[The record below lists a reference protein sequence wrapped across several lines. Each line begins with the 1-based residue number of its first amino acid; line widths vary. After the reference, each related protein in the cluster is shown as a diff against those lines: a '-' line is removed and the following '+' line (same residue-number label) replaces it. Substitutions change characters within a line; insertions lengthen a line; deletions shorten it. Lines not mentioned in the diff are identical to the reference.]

1 MSYLL
6 DTDIISAF
14 HKKTISLKM
23 AAWLGK
29 NEGDSFISVV
39 SIAEMRHGLDAAPE
53 SHREELAQRI
63 ETTEERF
70 TESLVSLDMDV
81 LIRWKQL
88 LSELKSVNRTL
99 TCEDSLLAATCLAH
113 DFIMATNNVRHFEP
127 ARQFGLE
134 IENPLA

>member
-14 HKKTISLKM
+14 QKKSIPPKM
-23 AAWLGK
+23 AA
-29 NEGDSFISVV
+29 
-39 SIAEMRHGLDAAPE
+39 
-53 SHREELAQRI
+53 
-63 ETTEERF
+63 F
-70 TESLVSLDMDV
+70 TESFVPLDLDV
-81 LIRWKQL
+81 LIWWRQL

-99 TCEDSLLAATCLAH
+99 TCEDSLLAATCLAN
-113 DFIMATNNVRHFEP
+113 DFVMATNNVRHFEP

>member
-14 HKKTISLKM
+14 HKRTIPPKM

-39 SIAEMRHGLDAAPE
+39 SIAEMRHGLNAAPK
-53 SHREELAQRI
+53 SHREELGRRI
-63 ETTEERF
+63 EATEERF
-70 TESLVSLDMDV
+70 TESFVPLDLDILV
-81 LIRWKQL
+81 RWKQL

-99 TCEDSLLAATCLAH
+99 TCEDSLLAATCLANG
-113 DFIMATNNVRHFEP
+113 FVMATNNMRHFEP

>member
-14 HKKTISLKM
+14 HKKSIPLKL
-23 AAWLGK
+23 ASWLGK
-29 NEGDSFISVV
+29 NEGDSFISVI

-53 SHREELAQRI
+53 SHREELTRRI
-63 ETTEERF
+63 EATEERF
-70 TESLVSLDMDV
+70 TESFVPLDVEV

-88 LSELKSVNRTL
+88 LAALKSVNRTL
-99 TCEDSLLAATCLAH
+99 TCEDSLLAATCLAN
-113 DFIMATNNVRHFEP
+113 DFVMVTNNVRHFEP
-127 ARQFGLE
+127 ARQFGLA

>member
-14 HKKTISLKM
+14 HKKTIPPKM

-29 NEGDSFISVV
+29 IEGDSFISVV
-39 SIAEMRHGLDAAPE
+39 SIAEMRHGLNTAPE
-53 SHREELAQRI
+53 AHREELSRRVEA
-63 ETTEERF
+63 TEERF
-70 TESLVSLDMDV
+70 TESFVPLDLEV

-88 LSELKSVNRTL
+88 LSELKNLNRTL
-99 TCEDSLLAATCLAH
+99 TCEDSLLAATCLANGLV
-113 DFIMATNNVRHFEP
+113 MVTNNVRHFEP
-127 ARQFGLE
+127 ARRFGLE

>member
-14 HKKTISLKM
+14 HKKSIPLKL
-23 AAWLGK
+23 ASWLGK

-39 SIAEMRHGLDAAPE
+39 SIAEMRHGLDEAPE
-53 SHREELAQRI
+53 SHREELTRRI
-63 ETTEERF
+63 EVTEERF
-70 TESLVSLDMDV
+70 TESLVSLDLEV

-99 TCEDSLLAATCLAH
+99 TCEDSLLAATCLAN
-113 DFIMATNNVRHFEP
+113 DFVMATNNVRHFEP

>member
-14 HKKTISLKM
+14 HKKSLPPKL

-39 SIAEMRHGLDAAPE
+39 SIAEMRHGLEAAPQ
-53 SHREELAQRI
+53 SHRVELARRI
-63 ETTEERF
+63 EITEDRF
-70 TESLVSLDMDV
+70 VESLIPLDVDV

-88 LSELKSVNRTL
+88 LAELKAVNRTL
-99 TCEDSLLAATCLAH
+99 TCEDSLLAATCLTH
-113 DFIMATNNVRHFEP
+113 DFVMATNNVRHFES
-127 ARQFGLE
+127 ARSFGLQ

>member
-14 HKKTISLKM
+14 QKKSIPPKM

-39 SIAEMRHGLDAAPE
+39 SIVEMRHGLGAAPE
-53 SHREELAQRI
+53 THREELTRRI
-63 ETTEERF
+63 EVMEERF
-70 TESLVSLDMDV
+70 TESFVPLDLDV
-81 LIRWKQL
+81 LIRWRQL

-99 TCEDSLLAATCLAH
+99 TCEDSLLAATCLAN
-113 DFIMATNNVRHFEP
+113 DFVMATNNVRHFEP

>member
-14 HKKTISLKM
+14 HKKSLPPKL

-29 NEGDSFISVV
+29 NEGDSFISIV
-39 SIAEMRHGLDAAPE
+39 SIAEMRHGLDAAPV
-53 SHREELAQRI
+53 SHRAELTRRI
-63 ETTEERF
+63 EITEDRF
-70 TESLVSLDMDV
+70 AESFIPLDVDV

-88 LSELKSVNRTL
+88 LAELKSVNRTM
-99 TCEDSLLAATCLAH
+99 TCEDSLLAATCLANG
-113 DFIMATNNVRHFEP
+113 FVMTTNNVRHFEP
-127 ARQFGLE
+127 ARKFGLE

>member
-14 HKKTISLKM
+14 NKKTIPPRM
-23 AAWLGK
+23 AAWLVK
-29 NEGDSFISVV
+29 NESNSFISLV
-39 SIAEMRHGLDAAPE
+39 SVAEMRHGLDAAPE
-53 SHREELAQRI
+53 SHRAELTRRI
-63 ETTEERF
+63 EATEERF
-70 TESLVSLDMDV
+70 TESFVPLDLDV

-99 TCEDSLLAATCLAH
+99 TCEDSLLAATCLANGLV
-113 DFIMATNNVRHFEP
+113 MATNNVRHFEP
-127 ARQFGLE
+127 ARRFGLK